1 METTADHD
9 GTKYTRDED
18 MVLRVKG
25 VIAAVGSKIPLVI
38 FDNIFTRLYLNSL
51 NSKHQPPYCLEKIR
65 IVEIMAGY
73 VMLECSRI
81 LEERREAFG
90 GALMSAVIDFW
101 TCSHCKE
108 CFGALVV
115 DLIANK
121 YFIEEMGMSFFMSKE
136 TVQHLGDF
144 VVCVSIINPFFL
156 PYMLLQKPIH
166 YCSSSPNRAR
176 VLSIILSLCSTLSVF
191 SSQRH
196 VPMFLVG

>member
-25 VIAAVGSKIPLVI
+25 VTVTVGSKIPLAI
-38 FDNIFTRLYLNSL
+38 FDNIFMRLYLNSL
-51 NSKHQPPYCLEKIR
+51 NSKHQPPYCLERIR
-65 IVEIMAGY
+65 IVEIMADY

-81 LEERREAFG
+81 LEECREAIG
-90 GALMSAVIDFW
+90 GALMSAAIDFW
-101 TCSHCKE
+101 TCLHRKE

-115 DLIANK
+115 DLIATK

-136 TVQHLGDF
+136 IVQRLGAF

-156 PYMLLQKPIH
+156 PYMLLHKPIH
-166 YCSSSPNRAR
+166 YCSSSIRAK
-176 VLSIILSLCSTLSVF
+176 VLLFILSFCSTLSVF
-191 SSQRH
+191 ISQRH
-196 VPMFLVG
+196 VPMFLIG

>member
-1 METTADHD
+1 LETTADHD

-18 MVLRVKG
+18 MVLCVKG
-25 VIAAVGSKIPLVI
+25 VIAAVGSKIPLAT
-38 FDNIFTRLYLNSL
+38 FNNIFMRLYLNSL
-51 NSKHQPPYCLEKIR
+51 NSKHQPPYHLERIR
-65 IVEIMAGY
+65 IVEIMANY

-81 LEERREAFG
+81 LEECREAIG

-101 TCSHCKE
+101 RCLHCKE

-136 TVQHLGDF
+136 TVQRLGDF
-144 VVCVSIINPFFL
+144 VVCVSIINPLFL
-156 PYMLLQKPIH
+156 PYMLLHMPIH
-166 YCSSSPNRAR
+166 YCSSSIRTR
-176 VLSIILSLCSTLSVF
+176 VLLIILSVCSTLSLF

-196 VPMFLVG
+196 VPMFLIG